1 MFYREVKMKQS
12 ERDNYTKLLDIDTMW
27 LIDYLSEMI
36 AENDD
41 AFEQAINFKDLDE
54 VKSIIERHIY

>member
-1 MFYREVKMKQS
+1 MNQS
-12 ERDNYTKLLDIDTMW
+12 EKHNYTKLLDIDATW

-41 AFEQAINFKDLDE
+41 AFEYAIETKDLDE
-54 VKSIIERHIY
+54 VKNIIEKHIY

>member
-1 MFYREVKMKQS
+1 MKQD
-12 ERDNYTKLLDIDTMW
+12 ERDNYAKLLDIDAVW

-41 AFEQAINFKDLDE
+41 VFEQAINFKDLDE